1 MSAPTSTSGQPL
13 GERGIRTRQR
23 ILEVVASAIEKDGLR
38 GLRVADVAAEV
49 GLAPPSFYQYFN
61 DLDEAILALCQDIGD
76 LLPKLEFDGLS
87 EDHLGEGS
95 RSFITRFFEYWAKY
109 RAVLS
114 ARNIAVTS
122 GDERFVS
129 VRDEAYAPLREGLT
143 ARIEAGQR
151 DGQIDP
157 SISAF
162 DLGLGLT
169 VMLERTA
176 MIVTEANKH
185 SGRRHPAE
193 TETTVIALA
202 YAFDSIL
209 GVEPGKRSLRRGTSH
224 AASDGTTDP
233 SAQPGVG
240 PSWQKETKH
249 IGFSPDHQWD
259 RPDNE
264 RTQH

>member
-1 MSAPTSTSGQPL
+1 
-13 GERGIRTRQR
+13 
-23 ILEVVASAIEKDGLR
+23 VVASAIEKDGLR
-38 GLRVADVAAEV
+38 GLRLADVAAEV

-76 LLPKLEFDGLS
+76 LLPKLEFDDLS

-114 ARNIAVTS
+114 ARNIAVMS

-129 VRDEAYAPLREGLT
+129 VRDEAYAPLRQGLT

-162 DLGLGLT
+162 ELGLALT

-176 MIVTEANKH
+176 MIVTDVNKH
-185 SGRRHPAE
+185 AGRRHPKD
-193 TETTVIALA
+193 TGDTVVALA

-209 GVEPGKRSLRRGTSH
+209 GVEAGERSPAKRTSDTT
-224 AASDGTTDP
+224 SDGPT
-233 SAQPGVG
+233 
-240 PSWQKETKH
+240 
-249 IGFSPDHQWD
+249 
-259 RPDNE
+259 
-264 RTQH
+264 